1 MKSNCMALLVGMIA
15 LVQAG
20 TTADGVA
27 CTQSTDC
34 VLYVPA
40 NPTAGSVC
48 NPCVF
53 GSNLVYLCVNYATAA
68 VPTLTTGD
76 YSKYEISCRVK

>member
-15 LVQAG
+15 LAQAG

-27 CTQSTDC
+27 CTLSTDC
-34 VLYVPA
+34 VSYVPA
-40 NPTAGSVC
+40 NPTSGSVC

-68 VPTLTTGD
+68 VTKQSSSD
-76 YSKYEISCRVK
+76 YS